1 MTGVVVTFRG
11 VMSKPAWFET
21 SEQAAVFAAWVR
33 RVFAYDSVS
42 VIGGDR

>member
-11 VMSKPAWFET
+11 EMSKPSWFET
-21 SEQAAVFAAWVR
+21 LEQATVFAEWVR

-42 VIGGDR
+42 VIGGER